1 MGLARGS
8 RSHAEHTLPYLALQ
22 VKEALRE
29 AQPLSKWRT
38 VIAYQNACLNASHE
52 LDDESEAFYMSP
64 GLLSNALFR
73 RDFPLGVDKR
83 MCAAYCP
90 RHGPLT
96 TAPLTTARLT
106 KQ

>member
-1 MGLARGS
+1 
-8 RSHAEHTLPYLALQ
+8 
-22 VKEALRE
+22 
-29 AQPLSKWRT
+29 
-38 VIAYQNACLNASHE
+38 
-52 LDDESEAFYMSP
+52 MSP